1 MKLRFSTPLIAAVA
15 TLLLLASC
23 SSKTNKQGKM
33 IPKEAGFVLHFNGK
47 SLFEKLNIAEIK
59 QTDWYKQMMEEVN
72 KDSTAPVFVK
82 RFHENMAS
90 SGIDSVSDML
100 FFGQKDPEGRTKLVF
115 EGGLRDAKAFE
126 SFLKTIYPEGSI
138 VKDGDIQSMAIM
150 SHAVLTWN
158 KDKFAMGMMPPEMG
172 GWPMHPPLSNLHD
185 QNDSAGMAGMPRRYY
200 DDSSA
205 VRSEESNSLADI
217 TSYCKNLYSLKES
230 NSLGADEKFSELM
243 NTEGDIHAWVSVD
256 NLMGGTDMP
265 MGMMSMMKLDAFTKD
280 NVSTYTV
287 NFDKGKV
294 VVKLK
299 SYMSKE
305 LSDILKKY
313 SGGSINTDMIK
324 NIPSENVMGVLAFH
338 FNPEGLKKMVELSG
352 MEPFIN
358 LMTMKQ
364 GMTVDD
370 FIKAN
375 KGDLLLVVSD
385 LKMKKDS
392 FDIGAVKEKKGKPYV
407 FSKPDMKILFSAA
420 INDKD
425 AFKKLIGVG
434 SDMREGKD
442 DKFHYNSNANYFAI
456 SNDSASVEQYLAG
469 GKHEQPFL
477 SKISGN
483 AIGGYAD
490 IQKILMATQP
500 DPDKDSLTKQMWDAS
515 VKMWDNAVL
524 TGGDYS
530 NGGLSQQF
538 ELNLMDKNT
547 NSLRQ
552 LFQYAMTMSGLAQK
566 KAKLVAKEY
575 DLHFPPLDST
585 KVKMPPPPPSKKKKK

>member
-1 MKLRFSTPLIAAVA
+1 MKLRFSTPLIAAFA
-15 TLLLLASC
+15 ALLLLASC
-23 SSKTNKQGKM
+23 SKSNKQGKM
-33 IPKEAGFVLHFNGK
+33 IPKEAGFVVHFNGK

-72 KDSTAPVFVK
+72 MDSTAPVFVK
-82 RFHENMAS
+82 RLHENMAS
-90 SGIDSVSDML
+90 SGVDSVSDMV
-100 FFGQKDPEGRTKLVF
+100 FFGLKGSDDRMKLVF

-126 SFLKTIYPEGSI
+126 SYLKNIYPEGSI

-158 KDKFAMGMMPPEMG
+158 KDKFAMGILTPEMG
-172 GWPMHPPLSNLHD
+172 GMYSGMPGMSHHD
-185 QNDSAGMAGMPRRYY
+185 DDTSIVTTESAGL
-200 DDSSA
+200 
-205 VRSEESNSLADI
+205 VDI

-230 NSLGADEKFSELM
+230 NSLGSDEKFTELM
-243 NTEGDIHAWVSVD
+243 NTEGDIHAWVSID
-256 NLMGGTDMP
+256 NLMGGADMP
-265 MGMMSMMKLDAFTKD
+265 MGMMSMMKLDAFTKG

-305 LSDILKKY
+305 LSEILKKY

-324 NIPSENVMGVLAFH
+324 NIPSENVMGLLAIH
-338 FNPEGLKKMVELSG
+338 FNPEAIKKMVELSG

-375 KGDLLLVVSD
+375 KGDLLLVFSD

-392 FDIGAVKEKKGKPYV
+392 FDVAVKMKGKKVDPYV
-407 FSKPDMKILFSAA
+407 FTKPDMKVLFSAA
-420 INDKD
+420 IGNKE
-425 AFKKLIGVG
+425 AFNKLIAVAK
-434 SDMREGKD
+434 DMGG
-442 DKFHYNSNANYFAI
+442 DKEDKVHYKSNGNYFAL
-456 SNDSASVEQYLAG
+456 SNDSATVEQYLAG

-483 AIGGYAD
+483 PIGGYAD
-490 IQKILMATQP
+490 IQKILMAMPP
-500 DPDKDSLTKQMWDAS
+500 DGKDSLAKQIWDAS

-530 NGGLSQQF
+530 GGGISQQF
-538 ELNLMDKNT
+538 EVNLMDKNT

-552 LFQYAMTMSGLAQK
+552 LFQYTMIMSALTRK
-566 KAKLVAKEY
+566 KMKQREAEWKMHPISIDSVRFTPPRIVKDEEI
-575 DLHFPPLDST
+575 LHIST
-585 KVKMPPPPPSKKKKK
+585 KKIKKN